1 MKNYNYIGIKNKIGI
16 LKKLKNMGYEWYIEP
31 VKDNIEWLFIN
42 IGHNIGRNCLFV
54 GDFNNSTDI
63 EINID
68 HIPLRKDL
76 DEYVKMINNGIKLG
90 LL

>member
-16 LKKLKNMGYEWYIEP
+16 LKKLKNMGYVECKNFVDKPHNKW
-31 VKDNIEWLFIN
+31 VFIGLN
-42 IGHNIGRNCLFV
+42 ERYHGELVDGAWFKI
-54 GDFNNSTDI
+54 TDI

-68 HIPLRKDL
+68 NIPLRKDFN
-76 DEYVKMINNGIKLG
+76 EWIKMMDTGTKLG